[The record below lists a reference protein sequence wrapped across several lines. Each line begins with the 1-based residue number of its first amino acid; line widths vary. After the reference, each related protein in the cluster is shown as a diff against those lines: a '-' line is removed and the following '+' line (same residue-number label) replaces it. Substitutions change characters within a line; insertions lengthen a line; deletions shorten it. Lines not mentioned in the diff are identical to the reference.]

1 MTLKR
6 FLIDT
11 ISRNGA
17 LLIRECWILSIY
29 WLEASLLFW
38 GFRGAAQKQMA
49 RSGSSSIDWR
59 SPTVVV
65 MLKIGHSYINA
76 LTDHII
82 DRATKARSYHTAKY
96 TRYKTRGNQKG
107 NSPGRHGHYKLCPA
121 LITRGVI
128 FKYARSKALLRP
140 CSCLAAH
147 IAYSD
152 GDCWC
157 L

>member
-1 MTLKR
+1 
-6 FLIDT
+6 
-11 ISRNGA
+11 
-17 LLIRECWILSIY
+17 
-29 WLEASLLFW
+29 
-38 GFRGAAQKQMA
+38 
-49 RSGSSSIDWR
+49 
-59 SPTVVV
+59 

-140 CSCLAAH
+140 RNCLAAH

-152 GDCWC
+152 GDC
-157 L
+157 